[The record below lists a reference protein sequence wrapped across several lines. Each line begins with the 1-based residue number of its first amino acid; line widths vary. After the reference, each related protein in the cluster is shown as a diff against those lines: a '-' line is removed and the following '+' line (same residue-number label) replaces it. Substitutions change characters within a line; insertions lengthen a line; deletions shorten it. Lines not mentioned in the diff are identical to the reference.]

1 MLAQVSHTATI
12 DQVSEMTR
20 TDYLAIARP
29 SRLGEPMLLG
39 RLTLISAAAAL
50 ALPTLAQSSTQLT
63 GTITDSNCGAKHGMA
78 GMTPAQ
84 CTKACIKSGASYAL
98 VSGDKVYTLKGDK
111 TMMDKYAGAKV
122 TIAGDADGTTVNV
135 KSIKPA

>member
-1 MLAQVSHTATI
+1 M
-12 DQVSEMTR
+12 
-20 TDYLAIARP
+20 
-29 SRLGEPMLLG
+29 RLR
-39 RLTLISAAAAL
+39 RLTLISAAVTL
-50 ALPTLAQSSTQLT
+50 AFPMLAQSSTQLT

-84 CTKACIKSGASYAL
+84 CTKTCIKSGANYAL

-111 TMMDKYAGAKV
+111 AMMDKYAGSKV
-122 TIAGDADGTTVNV
+122 TVAGDADGTTVNV